1 MRKSVATAS
10 VSGMR
15 GRLPLSVI
23 LMLLLAAQVVATDL
37 YLPALPHI
45 AADLAVGAGKVQSTL
60 TVFVLS
66 FGLAQLLAGSLV
78 DRYGRRATLLWG
90 LGWYVGAALG
100 AAMASALPLL
110 LACRALQGCAAAV
123 AVIGARAI
131 IRDNHEGAAG
141 MQRMAASLTGQSAIG
156 VACPLVGGM
165 TAHYLGWH
173 ATIGAM
179 AGFGALAWL
188 AVYGGFTETYV
199 RPARGG
205 ASFASFASFFRDRQF
220 VACSLLAGVSF
231 SGALAFLLLSPFV
244 FIGEFGMSKVAYGT
258 MPALCSL
265 AYLLGT
271 VACGYCL
278 RRWSV
283 PEVVRLG
290 ASLSLLGAASQF
302 LLWKLGVRGVWSLA
316 LPQCVYMLGHG
327 FHNPCGQA
335 GAVAPFPAQ
344 AGRAAAASGFVL
356 TGIGFVSGQLVTGSA
371 RPASET
377 LVLAMAS
384 IATVLG
390 LVALVAVPHAF
401 RRGVAER
408 KERGT
413 D

>member
-1 MRKSVATAS
+1 MDKSLATAP
-10 VSGMR
+10 GMR
-15 GRLPLSVI
+15 GRLPLGV
-23 LMLLLAAQVVATDL
+23 LLTLLLAAQVVATDL

-66 FGLAQLLAGSLV
+66 FGLAQLLAGPLV

-90 LGWYVGAALG
+90 LGLYVGAAVG
-100 AAMASALPLL
+100 AALASALPLL
-110 LACRALQGCAAAV
+110 LACRALQGCATAA

-141 MQRMAASLTGQSAIG
+141 MKSMAASLTGQGAIG

-165 TAHYLGWH
+165 TAQYFGWH
-173 ATIGAM
+173 ATIGVV

-188 AVYGGFTETYV
+188 AVYAGFTETYA

-205 ASFASFASFFRDRQF
+205 DARFARFFRHRQF
-220 VACSLLAGVSF
+220 VACSLLAGLSF

-244 FIGEFGMSKVAYGT
+244 FIGEFGMSKVAYGA
-258 MPALCSL
+258 MPALCCL

-271 VACGYCL
+271 VACGHCL

-283 PEVVRLG
+283 PKVVRLG
-290 ASLSLLGAASQF
+290 AGLSLLGAASQF

-356 TGIGFVSGQLVTGSA
+356 TGIGFLSGQLVTASA

-377 LVLAMAS
+377 LVLAMAC
-384 IATVLG
+384 IATALG
-390 LVALVAVPHAF
+390 AVALVAVPHAF
-401 RRGVAER
+401 RGGAAER
-408 KERGT
+408 KA
-413 D
+413 